1 MGFKDE
7 MLQNAGIQFSQESIR
22 RLFTEGAY
30 FDKYL
35 TEDLKH
41 AVRSGALSIKESNN
55 IKRSVN
61 SKNKIDKFFE
71 EYVPMMNTLIESRLS
86 FLEGNIESSLIQE
99 DTEMMTEEM
108 KDLAKKSEILR
119 SLMC

>member
-41 AVRSGALSIKESNN
+41 AVRSGALSIKESNI
-55 IKRSVN
+55 IKKSVKP
-61 SKNKIDKFFE
+61 KNKIDKFFE
-71 EYVPMMNTLIESRLS
+71 EYVPMMNDLIEGRIS
-86 FLEGNIESSLIQE
+86 FLEDNIESSLIQE
-99 DTEMMTEEM
+99 DTELMTEEM
-108 KDLAKKSEILR
+108 KDLAEKGEKIR

>member
-41 AVRSGALSIKESNN
+41 AVRSGALSIKESNI
-55 IKRSVN
+55 IKKSVKP
-61 SKNKIDKFFE
+61 KNKIDKFFE
-71 EYVPMMNTLIESRLS
+71 EYVPMMNDLIEGRIS
-86 FLEGNIESSLIQE
+86 FLEDNIESSLIQE
-99 DTEMMTEEM
+99 DTELMTEEM
-108 KDLAKKSEILR
+108 KDLVEKGEKIR